1 MCFICVRLLERYR
14 WKLLQVVS
22 LDIILPTDGVFLIH
36 QKNSCSF
43 LFLFSFSAVDGIITS
58 SVEDVVNAIC
68 QEDFKVGSSEKDNT
82 IESNAGVS
90 VKENTVESNG
100 LIM

>member
-1 MCFICVRLLERYR
+1 MLIQLM
-14 WKLLQVVS
+14 WPS
-22 LDIILPTDGVFLIH
+22 LTVGIALVNYVFH
-36 QKNSCSF
+36 
-43 LFLFSFSAVDGIITS
+43 LFSLSAVDGIITS

-82 IESNAGVS
+82 IESSAGVS
-90 VKENTVESNG
+90 MKENTVESND